1 MEEAGTE
8 EEEEGAGVSVGLFV
22 SHLSIGNKATNL
34 LFSGELSF
42 K

>member
-1 MEEAGTE
+1 MGTE
-8 EEEEGAGVSVGLFV
+8 EEEEDTGISVGLFV
-22 SHLSIGNKATNL
+22 SNLSIGNKATNL